1 VAPNA
6 RRSGPFPELVL
17 ADPGGTGHP
26 LAGAWREGEA
36 LFLIGH
42 GDCSTTRLT
51 LPYFERIHR
60 RRTHGTALLVLQDE
74 AAAARELL
82 AELGLSVPI
91 RLEPAPYALAAELQ
105 VEAVPTLFLVGRDGR
120 IVRTSEGFDR
130 EALEALAAALGIE
143 GPLFAPDDRVPA
155 FRPG

>member
-1 VAPNA
+1 MAPGA
-6 RRSGPFPELVL
+6 RCSGPFPELEL
-17 ADPGGTGHP
+17 ADLAGVRHP

-60 RRTHGTALLVLQDE
+60 RCRRGTAWLVLQDKAE
-74 AAAARELL
+74 AARELQ

-91 RLEPAPYALAAELQ
+91 RLEAAMH
-105 VEAVPTLFLVGRDGR
+105 EAGHVLEAEDRRVGRDGR

-130 EALEALAAALGIE
+130 DALEALAARLGTE
-143 GPLFAPDDRVPA
+143 GPLFAPDDRAPV